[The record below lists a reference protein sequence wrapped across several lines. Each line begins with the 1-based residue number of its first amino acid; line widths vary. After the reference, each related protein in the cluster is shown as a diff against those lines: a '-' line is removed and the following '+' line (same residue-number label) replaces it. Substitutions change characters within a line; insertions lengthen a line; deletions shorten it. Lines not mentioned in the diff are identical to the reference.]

1 MRSDGARVAVG
12 SLGMTVLLA
21 GCGALGGVLD
31 DQAVG
36 FETPTVRALDEPEL
50 RAFFPTGAVP
60 LAGELRA
67 LENGCLVAVI
77 DGVDHVV
84 FWPDGTEAVDT
95 ADPVG
100 RYVVTLPDGRS
111 LEADV
116 AGGERFSAAGEVAA
130 SGGVIA
136 VDPERPDDDYA
147 GSYLGFCGV
156 DAPPVRFPDAATFD
170 VG

>member
-1 MRSDGARVAVG
+1 MRSDGARVVAG
-12 SLGMTVLLA
+12 SLGLTALLA
-21 GCGALGGVLD
+21 GCGPLVD
-31 DQAVG
+31 DVG
-36 FETPTVRALDEPEL
+36 FGTPTVQALDEPEL
-50 RAFFPTGAVP
+50 RAFFPDGPVP

-67 LENGCLVAVI
+67 LENGCLVAAI

-100 RYVVTLPDGRS
+100 RHVVTLPDGRA
-111 LEADV
+111 LEAD
-116 AGGERFSAAGEVAA
+116 ATGGERFSAAGEVATA
-130 SGGVIA
+130 DGVIA
-136 VDPERPDDDYA
+136 VDPEHPDDSYV

-156 DAPPVRFPDAATFD
+156 EAPPVRFPDAATFD